1 MTDAPSSV
9 SVLQLIALVGAVV
22 VGYLG
27 AYMTVR
33 STVEKLDK
41 RLENSAERLDKRLD
55 NLVTKSELDGI
66 RKSVD
71 NLTERVDRLIDA
83 RTGSQTDEVVERV
96 TRQFEQLLKPILE
109 RRSAKSGERE

>member
-1 MTDAPSSV
+1 
-9 SVLQLIALVGAVV
+9 
-22 VGYLG
+22 
-27 AYMTVR
+27 MTVG

-41 RLENSAERLDKRLD
+41 RLD
-55 NLVTKSELDGI
+55 NLPTKSEFDGI

-83 RTGSQTDEVVERV
+83 RSGSQTDEVVERV

-109 RRSAKSGERE
+109 RWSATSGGGK

>member
-1 MTDAPSSV
+1 MTDAPITI
-9 SVLQLIALVGAVV
+9 SVLQLMALVCAVV
-22 VGYLG
+22 VGYFG

-33 STVEKLDK
+33 STVE
-41 RLENSAERLDKRLD
+41 RLDKRLD
-55 NLVTKSELDGI
+55 NLATKSEFDGI

-83 RTGSQTDEVVERV
+83 RTGSQTDEIVERV
-96 TRQFEQLLKPILE
+96 TRQFEQLLKPILD